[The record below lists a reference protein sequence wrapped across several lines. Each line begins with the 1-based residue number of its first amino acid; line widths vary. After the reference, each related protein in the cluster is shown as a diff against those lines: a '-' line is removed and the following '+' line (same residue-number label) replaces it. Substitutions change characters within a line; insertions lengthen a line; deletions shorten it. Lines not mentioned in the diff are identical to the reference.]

1 MELVTVRDGSRTVY
15 VEKNLIK
22 QVVIHPQI
30 QQVPGAPAHI
40 CGIMLY
46 ERIPVVFFRLGDSG
60 SCACG
65 FILLSTA
72 RVLPSAPSSKY
83 PAMVVVPISNAARH
97 LRPASFLISR
107 IRRLL

>member
-46 ERIPVVFFRLGDSG
+46 ERNPVVFCRLGDSG
-60 SCACG
+60 SCTCG
-65 FILLSTA
+65 FILGLGDGTMIGLTGELGVEETGEPGEMA
-72 RVLPSAPSSKY
+72 EVMPGIWEKKCDT
-83 PAMVVVPISNAARH
+83 IE
-97 LRPASFLISR
+97 
-107 IRRLL
+107 

>member
-1 MELVTVRDGSRTVY
+1 MMELVTVRDGSRTVY

-65 FILLSTA
+65 FILGLRDGTMMGVTGEPGTEESGTWGNGG
-72 RVLPSAPSSKY
+72 
-83 PAMVVVPISNAARH
+83 SNAGNMGEKM
-97 LRPASFLISR
+97 
-107 IRRLL
+107 

>member
-1 MELVTVRDGSRTVY
+1 MMELVTVRDGSRTVY

-30 QQVPGAPAHI
+30 QQVPGAPDHI

-65 FILLSTA
+65 FILGLRDGTMMGVTGEPGTEESGEPGEMA
-72 RVLPSAPSSKY
+72 E
-83 PAMVVVPISNAARH
+83 AMPGIWEKKCDT
-97 LRPASFLISR
+97 IE
-107 IRRLL
+107 